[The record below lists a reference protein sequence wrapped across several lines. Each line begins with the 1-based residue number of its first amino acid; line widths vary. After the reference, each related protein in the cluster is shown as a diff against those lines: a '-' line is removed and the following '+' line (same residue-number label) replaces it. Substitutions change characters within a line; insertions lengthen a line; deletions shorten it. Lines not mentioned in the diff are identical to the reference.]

1 MTNRE
6 SICKQQIHCL
16 SCPLSVRIAGKDC
29 RALTH
34 KELIEMIVREP
45 DNLCVI
51 CGAQIPEGRMICP
64 MCGSSESDTF
74 ARAMARPIH
83 KDKAESSVSLIR
95 TDIPK
100 EDEPLAKAAVETAL
114 KLKDEIEQAFR
125 QGYTTGFNEGMK
137 AACELKQQNA
147 QLRKDN
153 AILRAAIERRD
164 SENNQDGWYE

>member
-1 MTNRE
+1 MNRE

-16 SCPLSVRIAGKDC
+16 SCPLSVRITGKDC
-29 RALTH
+29 RTLTH
-34 KELIEMIVREP
+34 KELIEMIVKEP

-51 CGAQIPEGRMICP
+51 CGAVLPKGRQVCPIC
-64 MCGSSESDTF
+64 GTKDEAEAF
-74 ARAMARPIH
+74 AQ
-83 KDKAESSVSLIR
+83 LIR
-95 TDIPK
+95 RKIPK
-100 EDEPLAKAAVETAL
+100 EEDPLATAARDTAL
-114 KLKDEIEQAFR
+114 KIKDECEQAFR
-125 QGYTTGFNEGMK
+125 QGYLTGFNEGMK

>member
-1 MTNRE
+1 MNRE

-16 SCPLSVRIAGKDC
+16 SCPLSVRITGKDC
-29 RALTH
+29 RTLTH
-34 KELIEMIVREP
+34 KELIEMTVREP

-51 CGAQIPEGRMICP
+51 CGAQIPEGRQVCP
-64 MCGSSESDTF
+64 MCGTKDDVESY
-74 ARAMARPIH
+74 A
-83 KDKAESSVSLIR
+83 KLIR
-95 TDIPK
+95 TDLPK

-114 KLKDEIEQAFR
+114 KIKDECEQAFR
-125 QGYTTGFNEGMK
+125 QGYLTGFSEGMK

-164 SENNQDGWYE
+164 NENNQDGWYE